1 MQALTLDLIP
11 YWGIYLYRVYQDRY
25 KAMHP
30 SHKNHLGKLNRVSGQ
45 VEAVKRMIDEGKYCV
60 DIMTQIR
67 AARSALKAVELAVL
81 ETHMKSCLDQARG
94 HSPDDQ
100 NKKIEEIVTLLKKY
114 E

>member
-1 MQALTLDLIP
+1 
-11 YWGIYLYRVYQDRY
+11 
-25 KAMHP
+25 MHP
-30 SHKNHLGKLNRVSGQ
+30 SHKEHLGKLNRVSGQ

-81 ETHMKSCLDQARG
+81 ETHMKSCLSSDE
-94 HSPDDQ
+94 Q

-114 E
+114 EQGRW

>member
-1 MQALTLDLIP
+1 
-11 YWGIYLYRVYQDRY
+11 
-25 KAMHP
+25 MHP
-30 SHKNHLGKLNRVSGQ
+30 SHKDHLGKLNRVSGQ

-81 ETHMKSCLDQARG
+81 ETHMKSCLDQACC
-94 HSPDDQ
+94 HSADEQ